1 MNPMMQSALRIEAK
15 VLPGNKIE
23 IDLPPDPAFN
33 TVGNTIEVILLL
45 PEKPTQSTEQ
55 SILEILAEIH
65 AQRPSSRNLEEIN
78 RDLQAERDAWDS

>member
-1 MNPMMQSALRIEAK
+1 MQSALRIEAK

-23 IDLPPDPAFN
+23 IYLPPDTALN

-45 PEKPTQSTEQ
+45 PEKPTRSTEQ

-65 AQRPSSRNLEEIN
+65 SQRPSNRNLEEIN
-78 RDLQAERDAWDS
+78 RDLQAERDTWDS

>member
-1 MNPMMQSALRIEAK
+1 MMQSALRIEAK

-23 IDLPPDPAFN
+23 IDLPPDTALN
-33 TVGNTIEVILLL
+33 TVGKTIEVILLL